1 MGANVHSLQATPGDF
16 EPLLS
21 QVNSMLGD
29 VELCRATGLSPEA
42 HGGTAVGGVCWTAE
56 HALHGS
62 FGQRW
67 LPMRTQHNW
76 LVAGGL
82 ALALAT
88 TALAMA
94 TAPARLLL
102 PAATRQS
109 G

>member
-1 MGANVHSLQATPGDF
+1 MRPWLVFNRHSAAAGEILKVGRRMYPD
-16 EPLLS
+16 
-21 QVNSMLGD
+21 
-29 VELCRATGLSPEA
+29 A

-76 LVAGGL
+76 LVTGGL

-102 PAATRQS
+102 PAATRRS

>member
-1 MGANVHSLQATPGDF
+1 MWPWLVLN
-16 EPLLS
+16 
-21 QVNSMLGD
+21 
-29 VELCRATGLSPEA
+29 RLSPAGEILKVGRKMYPDA

-76 LVAGGL
+76 LAAGGL

-88 TALAMA
+88 TVLAMA
-94 TAPARLLL
+94 TAPAGRLL
-102 PAATRQS
+102 PAATRRS

>member
-1 MGANVHSLQATPGDF
+1 MAVARVEQTFARRGDS
-16 EPLLS
+16 ESRRKMYL
-21 QVNSMLGD
+21 D
-29 VELCRATGLSPEA
+29 V

-76 LVAGGL
+76 LAAGGL

-88 TALAMA
+88 TAMAMAMA
-94 TAPARLLL
+94 TAPAGLLL
-102 PAATRQS
+102 PAATRRS